1 MLVTNIIIRL
11 RIPMFI
17 SRDKTWA
24 PLLKDPIRHYIELLA
39 QPANIKA
46 NTFKLESNN
55 WKRIL

>member
-24 PLLKDPIRHYIELLA
+24 PLLKDPIRLYIELLA

-55 WKRIL
+55 WKRIV

>member
-24 PLLKDPIRHYIELLA
+24 PLLKDPIRLYIGLLA

>member
-1 MLVTNIIIRL
+1 MLVANIIIRL

-24 PLLKDPIRHYIELLA
+24 PLLKDPIRLYIELLA

>member
-24 PLLKDPIRHYIELLA
+24 PLLKDPIRLYLELLA
-39 QPANIKA
+39 QPDHRKA
-46 NTFKLESNN
+46 NTLKLESNN

>member
-11 RIPMFI
+11 IIPMFI

-24 PLLKDPIRHYIELLA
+24 PLLKDPIRLYIELLA

>member
-24 PLLKDPIRHYIELLA
+24 PLLKDPIRLYIELLA
-39 QPANIKA
+39 HPANIKA

>member
-11 RIPMFI
+11 RIRIFI

-24 PLLKDPIRHYIELLA
+24 PLLKDPIRLYIELLA

-55 WKRIL
+55 WKRIV

>member
-1 MLVTNIIIRL
+1 VLVTNIIIRL
-11 RIPMFI
+11 RTPTFI

-24 PLLKDPIRHYIELLA
+24 PLLKDPIRLYTELLA

-46 NTFKLESNN
+46 NTLKLESNN

>member
-1 MLVTNIIIRL
+1 MLVSNIIIRL

-24 PLLKDPIRHYIELLA
+24 PLLKDPIRLYIELLA

-55 WKRIL
+55 WKRIV

>member
-1 MLVTNIIIRL
+1 VLVTNIIIRL

-24 PLLKDPIRHYIELLA
+24 PLLKDPIRLYIELLA

>member
-24 PLLKDPIRHYIELLA
+24 PLLKDPIRLYIELLA

-55 WKRIL
+55 WKSIL

>member
-24 PLLKDPIRHYIELLA
+24 PLLKDPIRLYLELLA
-39 QPANIKA
+39 LPAIMKA
-46 NTFKLESNN
+46 NTFKLERNN

>member
-17 SRDKTWA
+17 SRDKTLA
-24 PLLKDPIRHYIELLA
+24 PLLKDPIRLYIELLA

-55 WKRIL
+55 

>member
-1 MLVTNIIIRL
+1 MLVTNIRIRV

-24 PLLKDPIRHYIELLA
+24 PLLKDPIRLYIELLA

-46 NTFKLESNN
+46 NTLKLESNN

>member
-1 MLVTNIIIRL
+1 VLVTNIIIRL

-24 PLLKDPIRHYIELLA
+24 PLLKDPIRLYIELLA

-55 WKRIL
+55 WKRIV